1 METDSALPFW
11 FSEALEK
18 ENPAPPLSLDKDL
31 STDVC
36 IVGGGYTGLWT
47 AIQLKLQ
54 QADLDIVLIE
64 KDLCGS
70 GASGRNGGCMLT
82 WAGKYLTLRELYGT
96 EEANRLVSAS
106 ENALIHIRDFCKS
119 HDIEADVR
127 LDGVLNTATNSAQL
141 GALDPAIQALEEQD
155 LNHWERW
162 PKEDVQKASGSSEH
176 LEGFFSSAGGSLQP
190 GILVR
195 GLRRVAKQLGV
206 QIYEKTP
213 FIGLEETTPVC
224 VNTPGGK
231 ITAKKVVLALNA
243 WMPTCFPAF
252 RNTIMLVSSDMAIT
266 EPVPDILN
274 DCGFKD
280 GKAVIDS
287 RAFVHYYRRTSEGR
301 LMMGK
306 GGNLISYGNR
316 VSRKFDEAS
325 QYFLQLRGAITRFFP
340 ALSGQQIETTW
351 TGPSDRSATGLPFF
365 GMLNGNKN
373 ILYGFGYS
381 GNGVGQCYVGGQFL
395 SAMALEQ
402 DNEWTQS
409 LMAKGPLRRF
419 PPEPFRWFGAIV
431 VKNAIQRKER
441 MEDRGLP
448 SWWIDRQL
456 AKVAAVTAGRWKPG
470 RK

>member
-1 METDSALPFW
+1 
-11 FSEALEK
+11 
-18 ENPAPPLSLDKDL
+18 
-31 STDVC
+31 
-36 IVGGGYTGLWT
+36 
-47 AIQLKLQ
+47 
-54 QADLDIVLIE
+54 
-64 KDLCGS
+64 
-70 GASGRNGGCMLT
+70 
-82 WAGKYLTLRELYGT
+82 
-96 EEANRLVSAS
+96 
-106 ENALIHIRDFCKS
+106 
-119 HDIEADVR
+119 
-127 LDGVLNTATNSAQL
+127 
-141 GALDPAIQALEEQD
+141 
-155 LNHWERW
+155 
-162 PKEDVQKASGSSEH
+162 
-176 LEGFFSSAGGSLQP
+176 
-190 GILVR
+190 
-195 GLRRVAKQLGV
+195 
-206 QIYEKTP
+206 
-213 FIGLEETTPVC
+213 
-224 VNTPGGK
+224 
-231 ITAKKVVLALNA
+231 
-243 WMPTCFPAF
+243 
-252 RNTIMLVSSDMAIT
+252 
-266 EPVPDILN
+266 
-274 DCGFKD
+274 
-280 GKAVIDS
+280 
-287 RAFVHYYRRTSEGR
+287 
-301 LMMGK
+301 
-306 GGNLISYGNR
+306 NR